1 MNPEI
6 KPEDNKHNCQLCKTE
21 WLGRCLTTGNDVS
34 IKNKP
39 CQFHVFAGTKEKLEK
54 INKKKGVIK

>member
-21 WLGRCLTTGNDVS
+21 WLGRCLNTGNFMYLQEQK
-34 IKNKP
+34 KN
-39 CQFHVFAGTKEKLEK
+39 
-54 INKKKGVIK
+54 

>member
-21 WLGRCLTTGNDVS
+21 WLGRCLNNGNDVS
-34 IKNKP
+34 VKNKP
-39 CQFHVFAGTKEKLEK
+39 CQFYVFAGTKEKLEK
-54 INKKKGVIK
+54 